1 MTSVL
6 NNVYINK
13 LNAVVNKYNH
23 IYYSTSN
30 MRTVD
35 VKSTTFINFDKKNN
49 KEDPKFKVEDHIR
62 T

>member
-13 LNAVVNKYNH
+13 LNAVDNKCNH

-35 VKSTTFINFDKKNN
+35 VKPTTFIDFDKKNN
-49 KEDPKFKVEDHIR
+49 KEDPKFKVDDHIR